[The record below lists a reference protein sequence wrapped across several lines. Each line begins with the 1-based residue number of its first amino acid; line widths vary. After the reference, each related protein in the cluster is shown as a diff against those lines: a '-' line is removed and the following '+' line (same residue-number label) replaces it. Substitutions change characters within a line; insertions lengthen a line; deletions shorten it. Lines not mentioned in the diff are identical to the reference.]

1 MEAAEYAAMDRLEQ
15 DMWWYQGLHRLL
27 GAVLGR
33 FAPTGAAATLDAGCG
48 TGGLLRWLASGGPE
62 RRLIGVEFAAPAAAL
77 AKAKSGCPVAVG
89 SVNALPL
96 AGGSIQAVVSADV
109 LCHARVHPTEALAE
123 AHRVLAPGGVLVA
136 NLPAYEW
143 MKSAHDA
150 RVHNVRR
157 FARGQA
163 LAALRQA
170 GFTPLW
176 SSYWNSFLFPVMVV
190 RRVLARSGEG
200 ASDVRAY
207 AGWINRLLG
216 FILAVERRLILG
228 GLRMP
233 FGGSLLV
240 VARKNG

>member
-1 MEAAEYAAMDRLEQ
+1 
-15 DMWWYQGLHRLL
+15 
-27 GAVLGR
+27 
-33 FAPTGAAATLDAGCG
+33 
-48 TGGLLRWLASGGPE
+48 
-62 RRLIGVEFAAPAAAL
+62 
-77 AKAKSGCPVAVG
+77 
-89 SVNALPL
+89 
-96 AGGSIQAVVSADV
+96 
-109 LCHARVHPTEALAE
+109 
-123 AHRVLAPGGVLVA
+123 
-136 NLPAYEW
+136 